1 MISLFWNANKKE
13 KIIIV
18 LFIGIFLCILPSAF
32 LYEKCSRVL
41 FYLDGYIA
49 SIGLFI
55 AIRKKSK
62 LPKVK
67 WQLMSFMII
76 GITFISWSFYA
87 SLFPHNNSEL
97 LFTPGK
103 RFIFGV
109 VIIYYILYIYQN
121 YEETKTIIK
130 KLACISIVASFM
142 AASIYGFFQGIHSTD
157 RILLGINRPTM
168 SAYAYSALSIA
179 LLSII
184 MKNKNLIIKDY
195 IFLATC
201 MVSFY
206 IIYLTQTRSAIV
218 INTLLII
225 FLAYKNYFS
234 SKKTIVLLI
243 ISAFLICSAF
253 SYKILHNR
261 FESTLNEIN
270 KYQNGDDHTSLGSR
284 FTMWESGI
292 AAFKHAPFG
301 QTAQERNGF
310 IEKHLATSNNPNS
323 EAINYLN
330 VHLHNEI
337 IQYASL
343 FGTLGII
350 SLLFFYFIN
359 IIPLSKTGIFSIITI
374 STLLYGSTDVLLTSI
389 EYVVILTI
397 LFANIKIIEGK

>member
-179 LLSII
+179 
-184 MKNKNLIIKDY
+184 
-195 IFLATC
+195 
-201 MVSFY
+201 
-206 IIYLTQTRSAIV
+206 
-218 INTLLII
+218 
-225 FLAYKNYFS
+225 
-234 SKKTIVLLI
+234 
-243 ISAFLICSAF
+243 
-253 SYKILHNR
+253 
-261 FESTLNEIN
+261 
-270 KYQNGDDHTSLGSR
+270 
-284 FTMWESGI
+284 
-292 AAFKHAPFG
+292 
-301 QTAQERNGF
+301 
-310 IEKHLATSNNPNS
+310 
-323 EAINYLN
+323 
-330 VHLHNEI
+330 
-337 IQYASL
+337 
-343 FGTLGII
+343 
-350 SLLFFYFIN
+350 
-359 IIPLSKTGIFSIITI
+359 
-374 STLLYGSTDVLLTSI
+374 
-389 EYVVILTI
+389 
-397 LFANIKIIEGK
+397 

>member
-87 SLFPHNNSEL
+87 SLFPHNNSDL

-103 RFIFGV
+103 RFILGV
-109 VIIYYILYIYQN
+109 IIIYYTLYIYKN

-130 KLACISIVASFM
+130 KLACISIVASFI

-168 SAYAYSALSIA
+168 SAYAYSALSLA
-179 LLSII
+179 LLSIL

-397 LFANIKIIEGK
+397 LFANIKLIEGK